1 MANADDQKEL
11 FEILFAIGLNAV
23 FLALIAL
30 LFWPL
35 GQLAVAFRL
44 TKGYVIL
51 WAVILGSFVLISRLH
66 RFFRVD
72 IYTHANAFVISNLVL
87 SCLLQ
92 AGWSAFAALTIQG
105 FVVSSPAWILYIVGV
120 ISCLVAFYAVSS
132 FYLLRSLWRRLP
144 KHVDDLPLALILCQ
158 MHVINAPHGSQLRGR
173 GLVGNVI
180 HDHILGCVLGN
191 VPVLVIGL

>member
-35 GQLAVAFRL
+35 GQLAVTFRL

-51 WAVILGSFVLISRLH
+51 WAVILGTFVLISRLH

-132 FYLLRSLWRRLP
+132 FYQG
-144 KHVDDLPLALILCQ
+144 HVYKFVSRPLALIAFIVFSVWPASGR
-158 MHVINAPHGSQLRGR
+158 VIYGWSFDFFENAAS
-173 GLVGNVI
+173 
-180 HDHILGCVLGN
+180 
-191 VPVLVIGL
+191 